1 MPGASIAHWTRPA
14 QPRAR
19 LVCLPWAGGGA
30 GPFREWRNL
39 VPPDTELLAVRW
51 PGRESRLDDPPH
63 ADLAAAVSG
72 LADDLHALPDLPTVL
87 FGHCSGGLLA
97 FELARELRRRG
108 GELPGRLVVASC
120 EAPGRLTDPRPIGDL
135 RTELAGNGVTD
146 PRILGDPDLLA
157 VLAPPVLADLAL
169 SRSYV
174 YESEPPLPV
183 PVTVV
188 ATEEDLVATP
198 ARWMDWQRETTR
210 PLRLAGVRAR
220 QLFPNGAWSELA
232 GLVSEELP
240 CPRR

>member
-1 MPGASIAHWTRPA
+1 MPGASIARWTRPA

-51 PGRESRLDDPPH
+51 PGRESRLDEPPPTG
-63 ADLAAAVSG
+63 LAAAVSG
-72 LADDLHALPDLPTVL
+72 LADDLHPLPELPTVL
-87 FGHCSGGLLA
+87 FGHCSGGLFA

-108 GELPGRLVVASC
+108 AALPGRLVVASG
-120 EAPGRLTDPRPIGDL
+120 EAPGRLTEPRPIADV
-135 RTELAGNGVTD
+135 RTELAANGVTD

-188 ATEEDLVATP
+188 ATEEDLAATP
-198 ARWMDWQRETTR
+198 ARWTDWQRETTR